1 MDTSLTQAVTRLA
14 KGEILRIDDA
24 IGQSIALVRGMVWIT
39 QEGDRRD
46 TFLSDGESF
55 VFDCPG
61 TALVQAIADT
71 SLIAF
76 VGEAA
81 EVIETEPA
89 PLAALKAYGGHRGL
103 ADRIQLHQDLAA
115 HAQFARVPAHQV
127 A

>member
-1 MDTSLTQAVTRLA
+1 MDTSLSRSITKLA
-14 KGEILRIDDA
+14 KGEILRVDNA
-24 IGQSIALVRGMVWIT
+24 LGQSIAVVRGMVWIT
-39 QEGDRRD
+39 QEGDPRD

-55 VFDCPG
+55 VFNHRG
-61 TALVQAIADT
+61 TALTQAITDT

-89 PLAALKAYGGHRGL
+89 PAVTESTAENRGLAAL
-103 ADRIQLHQDLAA
+103 IQDLVA
-115 HAQFARVPAHQV
+115 HTPLVRVPANQL